1 MAQYKV
7 LSERF
12 TGGKVGSLVDTD
24 NLEGCNIE
32 ALVTGGHLVEAPSKT
47 TKTESTEDK

>member
-12 TGGKVGSLVDTD
+12 TGGKVGSLVDSD
-24 NLEGCNIE
+24 SLEGCNIE
-32 ALVTGGHLVEAPSKT
+32 ALVSGGHLAEVPAKT
-47 TKTESTEDK
+47 NKTESTEDK